1 MVSQEDLQQRRSDI
15 QQAVERVK
23 TGKNSSVHHDC
34 WQTVGKERR
43 MASQEAIT
51 LMERAMDS
59 ALTIARGCLCADCLG
74 DLA

>member
-15 QQAVERVK
+15 EQAVERVK
-23 TGKNSSVHHDC
+23 TGSSGKNSSVQHDC

-51 LMERAMDS
+51 LMERGMGA
-59 ALTIARGCLCADCLG
+59 ALTISRGSFVRTV
-74 DLA
+74 